1 VEPGRGA
8 VSIFSA
14 FMRFLGALG
23 GALSILPGD
32 RFGVFEF
39 GSPNSK
45 FFNALATRSSPQF
58 PAPRA
63 SGVAG

>member
-8 VSIFSA
+8 VCIFSA

-23 GALSILPGD
+23 GALSILSGD

-39 GSPNSK
+39 GSPNSE
-45 FFNALATRSSPQF
+45 FFNAPGTRSSPQS
-58 PAPRA
+58 PAPRG
-63 SGVAG
+63 SSVAR